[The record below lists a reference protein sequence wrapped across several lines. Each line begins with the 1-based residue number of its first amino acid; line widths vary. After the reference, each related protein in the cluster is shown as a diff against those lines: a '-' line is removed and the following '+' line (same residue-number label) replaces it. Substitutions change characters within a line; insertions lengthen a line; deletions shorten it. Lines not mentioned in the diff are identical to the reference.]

1 MKKLMLLLILF
12 TLSAVMAAQIR
23 IPAGTIIPVEL
34 NSSINAKK
42 CKPGQTI
49 TARVAQDVPLYN
61 GARIKAG
68 SRVLG
73 EIITVTQAE
82 NSQPA
87 TVGLRFDRVDVSGHV
102 TPITTDLRAL
112 AAPLEVEFAQLQ
124 VSGDDRGSTPL
135 WSQTTTLIGGDVA
148 YREEGIV
155 ERGSDTV
162 GTTVYAGAWG
172 VLSHISPD
180 PDEKCRGAL
189 GGNDNPQA
197 LWVFSHD
204 ACGAY
209 GSEAVIRTAGRSS
222 PEGKILLASTQG
234 NLNIR
239 SGSALLLRINTASDG
254 LPQNE
259 VVSK

>member
-1 MKKLMLLLILF
+1 MKKLLLLLILF
-12 TLSAVMAAQIR
+12 TLSAVMTAQIR

-42 CKPGQTI
+42 CKPGQTV

-61 GARIKAG
+61 GARIKTG

-73 EIITVTQAE
+73 EILTVTPAE

-87 TVGLRFDRVDVSGHV
+87 MIGLRFNRVEVSGQI
-102 TPITTDLRAL
+102 TPITTDLRAI

-124 VSGDDRGSTPL
+124 VSGGDRGSAPL

-148 YREEGIV
+148 YREEGMV

-172 VLSHISPD
+172 VMSQVSSD
-180 PDEKCRGAL
+180 PDAKCRGTL
-189 GGNDNPQA
+189 DGNDKPQA

-204 ACGAY
+204 ACGVY
-209 GSEAVIRTAGRSS
+209 GSEAEIRNAGRSS
-222 PEGKILLASTQG
+222 PEGNILLASTQG

-239 SGSALLLRINTASDG
+239 SGSALLLRINTANDG
-254 LPQNE
+254 LPQN
-259 VVSK
+259 